1 MFFRKEDVVMA
12 RTANYEAKIVALT
25 KKVEKKSAELKKLK
39 EELSEIKSKKAKEDY
54 KVLFDYMQE
63 NDISADDV
71 LGAIKE

>member
-1 MFFRKEDVVMA
+1 MA
-12 RTANYEAKIVALT
+12 RTANYEAKIATLT
-25 KKVEKKSAELKKLK
+25 EKVEKKTAELKKLK

-71 LGAIKE
+71 LGVIKE

>member
-1 MFFRKEDVVMA
+1 MA
-12 RTANYEAKIVALT
+12 RTANYEAKITTLT
-25 KKVEKKSAELKKLK
+25 EKVEKKTAEFKKLK

-71 LGAIKE
+71 LGVIKE

>member
-1 MFFRKEDVVMA
+1 MA
-12 RTANYEAKIVALT
+12 RTANYEAKIATLT
-25 KKVEKKSAELKKLK
+25 KKVEKKTAELKKLK

-71 LGAIKE
+71 LGVIKE